1 LPAISGLFWAKLALI
16 GLFLSLLARTYK
28 ALESNIFLAT
38 EKLPVQAA
46 QKAILGG
53 FILLGFF
60 QFSFFQESIGLGSE
74 FLLRPFADQFESG
87 NFAIQKLIATSLSLG
102 LGFKGGEATPLFL
115 IGAHATAGIS
125 EFIQLPRPFIA
136 AIGFTCLYM
145 GLTKT
150 PIAATCMGV
159 ELFGQDAW
167 FCYLI
172 VTLIVMYV
180 SGKKGLFH
188 AQSWASY
195 LPKLRE

>member
-1 LPAISGLFWAKLALI
+1 
-16 GLFLSLLARTYK
+16 
-28 ALESNIFLAT
+28 
-38 EKLPVQAA
+38 
-46 QKAILGG
+46 
-53 FILLGFF
+53 
-60 QFSFFQESIGLGSE
+60 
-74 FLLRPFADQFESG
+74 
-87 NFAIQKLIATSLSLG
+87 
-102 LGFKGGEATPLFL
+102 
-115 IGAHATAGIS
+115 
-125 EFIQLPRPFIA
+125 
-136 AIGFTCLYM
+136 M

-159 ELFGQDAW
+159 ELFGQDTW